1 MEPVIVMFACFKAGL
16 IAVPLNTYFKA
27 PEIAWI
33 MRHAEPSL
41 CFASPGL
48 EGITNAALASN
59 GLDVSLP
66 NNLLEPSRFAPET
79 LPPVGEDEVCALL
92 YTSGTTARPKGVMH
106 THRSVLSGAQM
117 IVSMAEAA
125 AAGAVML
132 MTQLAHASGLIC
144 SLIPSV
150 LERGPLVLLPFFNPA
165 AALDAIQRFGVA
177 FTGGMPV
184 MLSMLA
190 EEQTRQPREVGSL
203 KHVVSGG
210 DTLPQAVQ
218 ERFAQL
224 FRVPVLELLA
234 MTESC
239 PVLWNT
245 ADDMRPGS
253 VGKVRSTVAVQVV
266 APDENGIGE
275 LAVQSPA
282 TFSGYW
288 KDEAATN
295 AVLRDG
301 WLYTGDLVRV
311 DNDGYV
317 WFAGRLK
324 HIIVRGGSNIAPQQI
339 EEVLMQHPLIA
350 QAGVIGTPD
359 PVYGQ
364 RVEAFV
370 VVHAGGSVTEEELQT
385 HSRTSLADYK
395 VPERIRFVRELPRT
409 FTGKLDRRA
418 LGELGSSESNA
429 PLQRDESRV

>member
-1 MEPVIVMFACFKAGL
+1 MQ
-16 IAVPLNTYFKA
+16 
-27 PEIAWI
+27 
-33 MRHAEPSL
+33 HAEPSL
-41 CFASPGL
+41 CFASPDL
-48 EGITNAALASN
+48 KATTSAALASS
-59 GLDVSLP
+59 GLDVSLHD
-66 NNLLEPSRFAPET
+66 NLLEPSCFAPET
-79 LPPVGEDEVCALL
+79 LPPVAEDEVCALL
-92 YTSGTTARPKGVMH
+92 YTSGTTARPKGVIH
-106 THRSVLSGAQM
+106 THRSVMSGAQM
-117 IVSMAEAA
+117 IVSMAAA
-125 AAGAVML
+125 EGSVGML
-132 MTQLAHASGLIC
+132 MTQLAHISGLIG

-150 LERGPLVLLPFFNPA
+150 LERSPLVLLPLFNPA
-165 AALDAIQRFGVA
+165 AALDVIQRFGV
-177 FTGGMPV
+177 TGTGAMPV

-190 EEQTRQPREVGSL
+190 EEQTRQPRQVDSL
-203 KHVVSGG
+203 KLVVSAG

-218 ERFAQL
+218 ERFEQL

-239 PVLWNT
+239 PLLWNT
-245 ADDMRPGS
+245 ADDMRSGS
-253 VGKVRSTVAVQVV
+253 VGKVRSCVAVKVV

-370 VVHAGGSVTEEELQT
+370 VVQAGGSVTEEDLRS
-385 HSRTSLADYK
+385 HARTSLADYK
-395 VPERIRFVRELPRT
+395 VPEQIRFVTELPKT

-418 LGELGSSESNA
+418 LAQLASSESNA
-429 PLQRDESRV
+429 PL